1 MEPTDEPLNA
11 NYWKTKKQ
19 VKIKWSKNAQR
30 PNGLWAVNFPFCFI
44 SFVASSLAQVLST
57 VVVLP
62 GRRNWKGDKTCCVN
76 WKINMSGRLNATRPL
91 WRPSGEKSKILPGWN
106 MTLCVPGGQNVR
118 EELRNF
124 TNCMMELW
132 LSSPSTQ
139 TGHWE
144 PLLYTCVSQLGEE
157 PFSPTG
163 KETCPLF
170 EELGRSSP
178 GVEKW
183 KVFIIQSRL
192 TLRNPVDCSP
202 PMSSV
207 HRILQARILEWVA
220 VPSSSESFRPRD
232 PPGLLHCRW
241 IFYPLSYQW
250 SLDSLSTRQ
259 FGFLN

>member
-1 MEPTDEPLNA
+1 MEPTDELLNA

-106 MTLCVPGGQNVR
+106 LTLAEYLEARMWKRSSETLQ
-118 EELRNF
+118 
-124 TNCMMELW
+124 TAWWSW

-144 PLLYTCVSQLGEE
+144 TLLYTCVSQLGEE
-157 PFSPTG
+157 PFSPTQKKPVHCLKNWAEAPLG
-163 KETCPLF
+163 LKSEKCSSFSRIWLFATPWTVAHPCPLSIEF
-170 EELGRSSP
+170 
-178 GVEKW
+178 
-183 KVFIIQSRL
+183 SR
-192 TLRNPVDCSP
+192 
-202 PMSSV
+202 
-207 HRILQARILEWVA
+207 QE
-220 VPSSSESFRPRD
+220 
-232 PPGLLHCRW
+232 
-241 IFYPLSYQW
+241 YW
-250 SLDSLSTRQ
+250 S
-259 FGFLN
+259 G